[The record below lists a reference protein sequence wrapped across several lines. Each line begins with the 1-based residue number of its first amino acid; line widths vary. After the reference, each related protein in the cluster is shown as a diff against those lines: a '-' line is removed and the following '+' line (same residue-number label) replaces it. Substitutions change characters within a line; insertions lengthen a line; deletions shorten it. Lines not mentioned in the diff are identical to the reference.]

1 MIIVDLITFVEVYVV
16 KNVFRV
22 FGAVG
27 STAKFLKNL
36 VAAPFSM
43 YRF

>member
-1 MIIVDLITFVEVYVV
+1 MIIVDAITFVEVYVV
-16 KNVFRV
+16 KNIFRL

-27 STAKFLKNL
+27 STAKFLTKL
-36 VAAPFSM
+36 TAAPFSM